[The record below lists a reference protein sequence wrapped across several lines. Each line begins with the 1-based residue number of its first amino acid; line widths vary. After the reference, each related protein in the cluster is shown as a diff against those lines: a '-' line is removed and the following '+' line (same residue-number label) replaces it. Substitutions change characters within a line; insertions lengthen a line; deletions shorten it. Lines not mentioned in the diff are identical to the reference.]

1 MSKIVI
7 PYRVSCGLLK
17 PNSDTHTMK
26 HFRNKQGFYQHISSP
41 GRVLVIIATLVLV
54 SGCST
59 VGYYSQIVSGH
70 MKIVLGK
77 RSLADVAS
85 DENIDE
91 SLKHRLTVAQK
102 ARQFG
107 IKELGLPNNE
117 SYTSFYDTG
126 KRFVT
131 WNVVAAGEFSFVPR
145 TWCFPIAGC
154 VSYRGYYSEKS
165 AQEYADN
172 LAAEEGLDVAVNGA
186 TAYSTLGWFKDP
198 LLNTMLERSDPS
210 IASLL
215 FHELAHQQLY
225 VGDDSTFNE
234 SYASFVEKVGLNQW
248 RQNEAIVNPQPD
260 SELVN
265 VELEARKKR
274 REQFIALLST
284 VRSDLETLYELEIED
299 ESKREQKKQR
309 FAQMRAD
316 YAALK
321 RSWDDYEGYDH
332 WFSTEINNARL
343 VSVSTYNEYIPAFEV
358 MFDQSGGSLA
368 QFYQVAKEVAE
379 LPAEER
385 TAVMQELLG
394 QSSQTS
400 VVSQ

>member
-1 MSKIVI
+1 
-7 PYRVSCGLLK
+7 
-17 PNSDTHTMK
+17 MK
-26 HFRNKQGFYQHISSP
+26 NFRNKQAFYQHISSP
-41 GRVLVIIATLVLV
+41 GRALVIIAALVFV

-91 SLKHRLTVAQK
+91 SLKHRLSVAQK

-107 IKELGLPNNE
+107 IQELGLPNNE

-131 WNVVAAGEFSFVPR
+131 WNVVASDEFSFEPR

-154 VSYRGYYSEKS
+154 VSYRGYYSEES

-198 LLNTMLERSDPS
+198 LLNTMLDRSDPS

-234 SYASFVEKVGLNQW
+234 SYASFVEGKC
-248 RQNEAIVNPQPD
+248 AVN
-260 SELVN
+260 N
-265 VELEARKKR
+265 
-274 REQFIALLST
+274 LSH
-284 VRSDLETLYELEIED
+284 Y
-299 ESKREQKKQR
+299 
-309 FAQMRAD
+309 
-316 YAALK
+316 
-321 RSWDDYEGYDH
+321 
-332 WFSTEINNARL
+332 
-343 VSVSTYNEYIPAFEV
+343 
-358 MFDQSGGSLA
+358 
-368 QFYQVAKEVAE
+368 
-379 LPAEER
+379 
-385 TAVMQELLG
+385 
-394 QSSQTS
+394 
-400 VVSQ
+400 

>member
-1 MSKIVI
+1 M
-7 PYRVSCGLLK
+7 L
-17 PNSDTHTMK
+17 M
-26 HFRNKQGFYQHISSP
+26 
-41 GRVLVIIATLVLV
+41 

-77 RSLADVAS
+77 RSLDEVAS

-91 SLKHRLTVAQK
+91 SIKHRIGVAQK
-102 ARQFG
+102 ARNFG
-107 IKELGLPNNE
+107 IKKLGLPNNE

-126 KRFVT
+126 KRYVT
-131 WNVVAAGEFSFVPR
+131 WNVVAADEFSFEPR

-154 VSYRGYYSEKS
+154 VSYRGYYSEAS
-165 AQEYADN
+165 AQEYADA
-172 LAAEEGLDVAVNGA
+172 LAEEEGVDVAVNGA
-186 TAYSTLGWFKDP
+186 TAYSTLGWFRDP
-198 LLNTMLERSDPS
+198 LLNTMLDRSDPS

-248 RQNEAIVNPQPD
+248 RQNEAVVNPQPD

-265 VELEARKKR
+265 AELEARKKR
-274 REQFIALLST
+274 REQFIELLST
-284 VRSDLETLYELEIED
+284 ARSDLEVLYESEIDIEK
-299 ESKREQKKQR
+299 KREQKKQR
-309 FAQMRAD
+309 FAQMHTD
-316 YAALK
+316 YAELK

-332 WFSTEINNARL
+332 WFSTELNNARL

-358 MFDQSGGSLA
+358 MFDQSGGSLTN
-368 QFYQVAKEVAE
+368 FYKTAKDIAE

-385 TAVMQELLG
+385 TAVMEELLS
-394 QSSQTS
+394 QSS